1 MTNERLQILFS
12 NELEAKYYW
21 KDMREQQGI
30 CCKHCNSMKLRWHCG
45 HNSWICRQCNRSF
58 TLRSGTVM
66 QDSNLPYRIW
76 LKAMFLM
83 ISTKK
88 SISALEMQRQLGLKR
103 YEPVLYMINKLRM
116 AMGERDN
123 KYELEGEVELD
134 DAFVTV
140 VKSGVEKKSPSVR
153 GRGSLRKR
161 SILVMVSRKT
171 FKTKAGRKAY
181 APGFIKLMAM
191 DNLDESSVL
200 ESVFAST
207 NTSKTTIRSDAYRS
221 FNKLKKLVRSH
232 KPKVTPPKQAHIH
245 LPWVHCAI
253 GNLKRILNGIHH
265 HINDENLQLYLNEFA
280 YKFNRRKLSFTFDNI
295 LRAGLQMTWE

>member
-1 MTNERLQILFS
+1 
-12 NELEAKYYW
+12 
-21 KDMREQQGI
+21 
-30 CCKHCNSMKLRWHCG
+30 
-45 HNSWICRQCNRSF
+45 
-58 TLRSGTVM
+58 M